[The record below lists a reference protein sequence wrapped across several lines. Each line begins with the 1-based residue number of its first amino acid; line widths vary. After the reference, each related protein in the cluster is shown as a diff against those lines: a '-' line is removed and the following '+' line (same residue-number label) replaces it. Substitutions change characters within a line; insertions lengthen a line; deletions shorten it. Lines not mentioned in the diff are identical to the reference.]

1 MPVACYLKK
10 DSLAYLTG
18 SRIALNFRAAARAV
32 RLNISKDDEQRYSAH
47 SLRVWAC
54 VLLDEAGKSPDY
66 IKKCL
71 RWMGDSFRMYL
82 RDTHVIQDQHRE
94 ALRASSEEVMD
105 LVSAL
110 PADILRLSIMSE
122 GTAGDEEDMG
132 AYHDDMD

>member
-1 MPVACYLKK
+1 M
-10 DSLAYLTG
+10 
-18 SRIALNFRAAARAV
+18 
-32 RLNISKDDEQRYSAH
+32 
-47 SLRVWAC
+47 RVWAC

-82 RDTHVIQDQHRE
+82 SDMHVIQDQHHE

-110 PADILRLSIMSE
+110 PADILHLSIMSE
-122 GTAGDEEDMG
+122 GTADDEEEMGVYHADME
-132 AYHDDMD
+132 